1 MHEKDVIDIQKR
13 KKKFKTATMG
23 EGMEDQ
29 RWQIEI
35 KKKNHH

>member
-23 EGMEDQ
+23 ESMEDQ
-29 RWQIEI
+29 R
-35 KKKNHH
+35 